1 MMRMTSL
8 VHTHLLGFLLALY
21 LVCGSPLELPRIVG
35 GQDAQDGAWPW
46 QVSIYVYGRHYC
58 GGSLIANQW
67 VLSAAHCFSPDFPPF
82 TYEVILGAYQLSNN
96 SKNPNLISLYAKQVI
111 INPAYTGAIDSSGDI
126 ALVELEASVNYT
138 RHILPVNLPTTSV
151 LFQPSMECWVTGWG
165 SVDGDVPL
173 PEPKTL
179 QEVRVGFI
187 DQKTCDTLY
196 HIDSD
201 ASLAVPIIQDDMVCA
216 GYAEGQ
222 KDSCIGDSGGP
233 LVCKFRDIWL
243 QAGVVSWG
251 PSPCASPNQ
260 PGVYASLTFYHG
272 WIRDHVPE
280 IEFVSGT
287 SRLPAVHSTLLRLT
301 ALLVLSSFLLN
312 VS

>member
-1 MMRMTSL
+1 M
-8 VHTHLLGFLLALY
+8 
-21 LVCGSPLELPRIVG
+21 CGSPLELPRIVG

-222 KDSCIGDSGGP
+222 KDSCIVADAIRR
-233 LVCKFRDIWL
+233 LVKLCVTAVRL
-243 QAGVVSWG
+243 QEEKRAVDVVARTSQTGRLWRTPCVQIPRHLAAGRCCELGTV
-251 PSPCASPNQ
+251 PMRLAQ
-260 PGVYASLTFYHG
+260 PTRGICLA
-272 WIRDHVPE
+272 HVLP
-280 IEFVSGT
+280 
-287 SRLPAVHSTLLRLT
+287 RLDP
-301 ALLVLSSFLLN
+301 
-312 VS
+312 